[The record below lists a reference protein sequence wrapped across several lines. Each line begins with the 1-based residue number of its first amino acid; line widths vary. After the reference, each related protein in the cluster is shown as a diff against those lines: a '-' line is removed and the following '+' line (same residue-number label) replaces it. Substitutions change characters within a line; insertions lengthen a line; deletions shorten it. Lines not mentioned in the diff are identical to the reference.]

1 MVPEL
6 LGVEEYSVVERVE
19 QAQSMSLVAVDFDNK
34 VVDIVDSFAVL
45 LEVAGIFVDYRRT
58 LS

>member
-1 MVPEL
+1 MGPEL

-45 LEVAGIFVDYRRT
+45 LEVAGIFVDCRRT

>member
-1 MVPEL
+1 MGLESLV
-6 LGVEEYSVVERVE
+6 VEECSVVEQVE
-19 QAQSMSLVAVDFDNK
+19 QVQSMSLVAVDFDNK
-34 VVDIVDSFAVL
+34 VVDIVDNFAVL

>member
-1 MVPEL
+1 M
-6 LGVEEYSVVERVE
+6 VERVE

-45 LEVAGIFVDYRRT
+45 LEVAGIFVDCRRT